1 MTAAKPNLKICF
13 LSSMHPPT
21 DKRVFYKEART
32 LVDAGYRVCHLAPS
46 DAASA
51 SLDGVPTVL
60 DGVELLTYKAGR
72 TLWARVS
79 AMWKLYVRAA
89 AVDAD
94 VYHCNEVDSWIV
106 GIWLKIFRRRCVVFD
121 VHEHYPSTFG
131 RLHCP
136 KALASLAGSALRA
149 MFRLLIPVTDAFV
162 FAKETVVR
170 DFPLTAHKSVVVR
183 NFAAVREPVPHRTS
197 NHGDRVTA
205 IHLGVFGRIRG
216 WPQLLAAMQLV
227 KCPYLFV
234 QVIGTVNDGSAEDF
248 RQAISQ
254 EGLRDRVTI
263 EDWMPFEEAFERVV
277 NADIGLVLFQPG
289 VENHVFA
296 MPHKMFDYMIAGL
309 AVIIPDFAVEV
320 APIVAKERCGILVDP
335 SHPQEIAN
343 ALDTLA
349 MNPRLRQEY
358 GDNGRR
364 AVLREYNWQSEGK
377 RLVALYQKLH
387 NRVARSHARRSAR
400 EVGSS
405 TA

>member
-1 MTAAKPNLKICF
+1 MTAAQRNLKICF
-13 LSSMHPPT
+13 LSSMHSPT

-32 LVDAGYRVCHLAPS
+32 LVEAGYRVCHLAPG
-46 DAASA
+46 
-51 SLDGVPTVL
+51 DGAPATY
-60 DGVELLTYKAGR
+60 DGVELLTYTAGR
-72 TLWARVS
+72 TLWARMS
-79 AMWKLYVRAA
+79 AMWNLYVRAA
-89 AVDAD
+89 AVNAD

-106 GIWLKIFRRRCVVFD
+106 GIWLKILRRRCVVFD

-136 KALASLAGSALRA
+136 KALAPLAGSALRA
-149 MFRLLIPVTDAFV
+149 LFRLLIPVTDGFV

-170 DFPLTAHKSVVVR
+170 DFPLTAHKSAVVR
-183 NFAAVREPVPHRTS
+183 NFATVSEPVARGAPRHD
-197 NHGDRVTA
+197 DRVTA

-227 KCPYLFV
+227 KCPYLYV
-234 QVIGTVNDGSAEDF
+234 QVIGTVNDGSAESF

-254 EGLRDRVTI
+254 EGLRGRISI

-309 AVIIPDFAVEV
+309 AVIIPEFAVEV
-320 APIVAKERCGILVDP
+320 APIVEKERCGILVDP
-335 SHPQEIAN
+335 SDPQEIAN

-349 MNPRLRQEY
+349 MDPRQQPVPGSQLFARPPRKAGFSQGIPYTRRAASETRTRQRGLRQ
-358 GDNGRR
+358 
-364 AVLREYNWQSEGK
+364 
-377 RLVALYQKLH
+377 
-387 NRVARSHARRSAR
+387 
-400 EVGSS
+400 
-405 TA
+405 